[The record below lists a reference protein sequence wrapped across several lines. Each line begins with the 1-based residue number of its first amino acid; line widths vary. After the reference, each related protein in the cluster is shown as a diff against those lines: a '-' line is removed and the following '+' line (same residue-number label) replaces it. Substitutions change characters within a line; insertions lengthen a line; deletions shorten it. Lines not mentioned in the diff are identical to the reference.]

1 MSREEYEYKIKNS
14 KLLTYDLKV
23 RHLVSNVVRWWSYPD
38 TEALGTVLYNLLACV
53 RKDSILVYSRM
64 LGGKASRSKKK
75 LTVSRIIKAVDFLER
90 EGYVV
95 NHKGKAS
102 PVVENRVPSW
112 IEHTDKFLQQWPSNE
127 VYMQA
132 EIDYLE
138 QNEVVELRDVT
149 KNAMQYRNSDHIQ
162 RMADAVR
169 SLNSMNEGSEVRDG
183 DGQILTNIYCRI
195 FNESFEL
202 GGRFYRADVLQIKNK
217 DNDARLDITI
227 DGKQVCEVDYS
238 NLHFRIAAAQQ
249 DIDTEDIPLDV
260 YSGILEDE
268 QNPVD
273 RRIIKLAVN
282 MMFNCTN
289 EASARSAIQKAI
301 NTLSQDDKS
310 KYTLGLARSVMEL
323 IFSAYPDFL
332 DFFCAEG
339 SFGRAL
345 QNADSHLASDILEV
359 MVSKGITC
367 LPVHDSFIVP
377 IEHMNFLCDTMGNC
391 FRSRFGVSYIVP
403 VGIKWKD
410 NGITQEEKVCV

>member
-23 RHLVSNVVRWWSYPD
+23 RHVVSNVVRWWEYKD
-38 TEALGTVLYNLLACV
+38 TEVVGIIIYNLLACV
-53 RKDSILVYSRM
+53 RKGSVLVYSRM
-64 LGGKASRSKKK
+64 AGGKATKSRKNV
-75 LTVSRIIKAVDFLER
+75 TVGRVIKAVDFLER
-90 EGYVV
+90 EGYIV
-95 NHKGKAS
+95 NHKGRGS
-102 PVVENRVPSW
+102 PIVENRIPSW
-112 IEHTDKFLQQWPSNE
+112 IEPTDKFLQQWPSKE

-138 QNEVVELRDVT
+138 QNEVLELRDVT
-149 KNAMQYRNSDHIQ
+149 KNAMQYRNSEHIQ
-162 RMADAVR
+162 RMADVVR
-169 SLNSMNEGSEVRDG
+169 SLNTMNEGSEVRDG
-183 DGQILTNIYCRI
+183 EGQILTNIYCRI

-273 RRIIKLAVN
+273 RRIVKLAVN
-282 MMFNCTN
+282 MMFNCTSKS
-289 EASARSAIQKAI
+289 SARSAIQKAI
-301 NTLSQDDKS
+301 NTMSQDDKS

-332 DFFCAEG
+332 DFFCEPG

-367 LPVHDSFIVP
+367 LPVHDSFIVS
-377 IEHMNFLCDTMGNC
+377 IDHMDFLCDTMGEA
-391 FRSRFGVSYIVP
+391 FRNRFGVTSVVP
-403 VGIKWKD
+403 VGVKYKI
-410 NGITQEEKVCV
+410 NGVVTEDKICV